1 MQKINTHTHNNY
13 MRRLIAASFLIFGL
27 FAYSFA
33 GTNVKNIQA
42 PVYGMLESYSVG
54 LTYSASDLQ
63 KQISREICTNLN
75 PQIPSQESACAA
87 NLAYVKS
94 NPELGFFSPELIN
107 TNVEGYKINYTTVG
121 VNGEKLMVSGAILIP
136 KVPVKSIKGVVLY
149 FHGTEAVKSQV
160 PSNFKGNASAYYGQ
174 DLSAIF
180 AAQGYI
186 VVAPDYIG
194 LGDSTQAMHP
204 YIEYPEPN
212 VDSGMYM
219 LKATRQLLQSLNV
232 VSSSQQMSLF
242 TTGYSEG
249 GSYAMWSAY
258 LFQQNKSAQFLK
270 QNNLIF
276 KKSAP
281 ISGAYDLVN
290 AQLPFE
296 FANTNLESNTY
307 NISDPVTA
315 YALKPVLIGYELS
328 SFGHYTYNDKFKEL
342 AQESFFDLNK
352 VNPVAGSYYTLYSL
366 FASNTQPDNN
376 ALIGALTKQ
385 AAYLINPNDG
395 THYAPTNDSILALV
409 QAGLEQNQKFM
420 QRMREKSLTTWQ
432 TKVPLLIVYLKRDSL
447 VTNLNSVNAY
457 NGIKSK
463 SSPSLVNKLMLDNK
477 GLTMINPFTG
487 KLSEI
492 DHMQA
497 MQILS
502 LAALNFFNQP

>member
-1 MQKINTHTHNNY
+1 MRVDIKNRYAGLTRVSDLASRTTKEYKRVNLMQKINIQKSNY
-13 MRRLIAASFLIFGL
+13 YIRWLMACGFLIFGL
-27 FAYSFA
+27 SAHSFA
-33 GTNVKNIQA
+33 ATNVKSVQA
-42 PVYGMLESYSVG
+42 PVYGVLESYSVG

-63 KQISREICTNLN
+63 KQMSREICSNLN
-75 PQIPSQESACAA
+75 PQVPSQESACAA

-94 NPELGFFSPELIN
+94 NPDLGYFSPQSIS

-136 KVPVKSIKGVVLY
+136 KIPVTNIKGVVLY
-149 FHGTEAVKSQV
+149 FHGTEAIKSQI
-160 PSNFKGNASAYYGQ
+160 PSNFKGNTSAYYGL

-194 LGDSTQAMHP
+194 LGDSTQPMHP
-204 YIEYPEPN
+204 YIEHPELN

-219 LKATRQLLQSLNV
+219 LKATRQLLQSLNLV
-232 VSSSQQMSLF
+232 NPSQQLNLY

-258 LFQQNKSAQFLK
+258 LFQQNKSVQFLK
-270 QNNLIF
+270 QNNLTF

-281 ISGAYDLVN
+281 ISGAYDLAN

-296 FANTNLESNTY
+296 FTDTSLENNTY
-307 NISDPVTA
+307 NISDPVAANALKPALIA
-315 YALKPVLIGYELS
+315 YALSSYGYYSYSDPSIEFGQESSSSLS
-328 SFGHYTYNDKFKEL
+328 S
-342 AQESFFDLNK
+342 
-352 VNPVAGSYYTLYSL
+352 
-366 FASNTQPDNN
+366 
-376 ALIGALTKQ
+376 I
-385 AAYLINPNDG
+385 
-395 THYAPTNDSILALV
+395 DSIFALV
-409 QAGLEQNQKFM
+409 QNGLEQNQKFM

-432 TKVPLLIVYLKRDSL
+432 TKVPLLIIYLKRDSV

-457 NGIKSK
+457 NGIKGK
-463 SSPSLVNKLMLDNK
+463 SSPGLVNKLVIDNK
-477 GLTMINPFTG
+477 ELVVINPFTA

-502 LAALNFFNQP
+502 IAALNFFNQP